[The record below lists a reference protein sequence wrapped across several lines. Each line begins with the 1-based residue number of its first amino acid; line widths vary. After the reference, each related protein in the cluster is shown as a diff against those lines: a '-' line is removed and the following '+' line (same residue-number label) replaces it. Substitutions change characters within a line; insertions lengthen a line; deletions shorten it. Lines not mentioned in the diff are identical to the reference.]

1 MADPKTSINQA
12 ADMDQEARALQEVLT
27 CLTTEI
33 ARQDRLHPAGYPA
46 HRDGVRLGIAHA
58 EDELEEVKLA
68 HRDDRCKCPIPNCG
82 HARWLETETE
92 VLQTA
97 AVLLRLAR
105 SIRAAEN
112 GR

>member
-1 MADPKTSINQA
+1 MLNQKSSTDQA
-12 ADMDQEARALQEVLT
+12 TILDQETRALQEVLT
-27 CLTTEI
+27 RLAAEI

-68 HRDDRCKCPIPNCG
+68 HRADRCKCSIPNCG
-82 HARWLETETE
+82 HAHWLETEAE
-92 VLQTA
+92 ILQTA

-112 GR
+112 AR

>member
-1 MADPKTSINQA
+1 MTDQKTNVDLDVLALREVQA
-12 ADMDQEARALQEVLT
+12 RLAA
-27 CLTTEI
+27 EI
-33 ARQDRLHPAGYPA
+33 ERQDRLHPAGYPA

-68 HRDDRCKCPIPNCG
+68 HRADRCKCPIPNCG
-82 HARWLETETE
+82 HAHWLETEVE
-92 VLQTA
+92 VIQTA

-112 GR
+112 AR